1 MATERGAGT
10 PPVEILE
17 RHFGAVAARTIAR
30 QLSHV
35 FERSFSFATLVEPL
49 RAAQFRGVDE
59 KEGQPRRMETH
70 YARALKSVR
79 ASVLFLTSWVRADN
93 VNVRD
98 ITVERASVDEL
109 EAYDQSAAFVRRDG
123 ALAAT
128 WRAICAVAER
138 LWGAMNDVAHVAD
151 MCAVCGLNDVI
162 RENGIIQAP
171 LFFRELAR
179 RSIAAVVE
187 DVAKRTHSTLIVA
200 TNQVMATLLG
210 QSLGGDRN
218 FSRAARRPLAAT
230 PLFSRVVA
238 LDREDFIAL
247 GLPPELVVGFG
258 VRVAISRETGVAHI
272 FVATPAPH
280 LWLEGQNEFSS
291 AMNTLQMASFLCG
304 RETGDVGALEFV
316 ADGWT
321 RQIAG
326 GLATVAT
333 HGEQIRNGGLAR
345 VATGGLAKSRL
356 VHMQRARD
364 QVRFPDLRATTV
376 NDLHNLNRTL
386 DGERTRSMA
395 TLVFE
400 LVHGLRAYGRGTTK
414 FNRRRDRLPDGAD
427 PDEERAWN
435 CFHEKHRSVNNEAQT
450 NPYRGSQATKDAWD
464 TARNALAD
472 IGNARRRHLAG
483 RVSDC

>member
-187 DVAKRTHSTLIVA
+187 DVAKRTHSTLIVDEP
-200 TNQVMATLLG
+200 
-210 QSLGGDRN
+210 SHGDAPRPK
-218 FSRAARRPLAAT
+218 FGRRPQFQSCGTQASGCNAA
-230 PLFSRVVA
+230 
-238 LDREDFIAL
+238 
-247 GLPPELVVGFG
+247 
-258 VRVAISRETGVAHI
+258 
-272 FVATPAPH
+272 
-280 LWLEGQNEFSS
+280 
-291 AMNTLQMASFLCG
+291 
-304 RETGDVGALEFV
+304 
-316 ADGWT
+316 
-321 RQIAG
+321 
-326 GLATVAT
+326 
-333 HGEQIRNGGLAR
+333 
-345 VATGGLAKSRL
+345 
-356 VHMQRARD
+356 
-364 QVRFPDLRATTV
+364 
-376 NDLHNLNRTL
+376 
-386 DGERTRSMA
+386 
-395 TLVFE
+395 VF
-400 LVHGLRAYGRGTTK
+400 
-414 FNRRRDRLPDGAD
+414 
-427 PDEERAWN
+427 
-435 CFHEKHRSVNNEAQT
+435 
-450 NPYRGSQATKDAWD
+450 
-464 TARNALAD
+464 
-472 IGNARRRHLAG
+472 ARRRSRPGGFYRPRFAAGARRGVWSSRRYFPGDRCRAHLRGDTGPAPLARG
-483 RVSDC
+483 PK